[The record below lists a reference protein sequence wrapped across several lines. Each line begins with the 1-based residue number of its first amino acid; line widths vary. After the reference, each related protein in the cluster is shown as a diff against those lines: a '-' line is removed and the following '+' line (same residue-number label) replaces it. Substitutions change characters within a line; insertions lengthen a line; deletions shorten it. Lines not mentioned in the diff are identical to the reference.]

1 MGKPGRLTTPRTVP
15 THWLQRVAFV
25 AALALVVVV
34 PLVWSMAG
42 YEVFRGPKRLLAL
55 AAWIA
60 LAAIRVSRGFDR
72 AVWRDP
78 WWLAWAGVLA
88 GGLLSAPLS
97 GQPLRV
103 LASLVPFAVVALGWD
118 ALRWLTGSQ
127 RRRLEVTVIAVGV
140 TEALLAAIFSVPRW
154 RPAGFELFD
163 NLEGRFGWIGTLGN
177 PADVAVLL
185 LLPCLL
191 ATARALAA
199 GGRRLRW
206 AIPAGIMAAAIVATR
221 TITVLGALAVGLG
234 ILVWTVLPR
243 RSRLPGLAA
252 VGAAGL
258 ALLLVGPMHARLV
271 EVLTQARTA
280 GWSWLGSGRT
290 AGFGAAAG
298 MVAARPLTGVGFG
311 LYEASS
317 YRFQHEDVLADR
329 AQVLGLETGFGEA
342 HNDPLQHTAE
352 TGLLGLGLALAGVW
366 WAWRRGRPVR
376 GELPGALALVS
387 AACLVSLGQ
396 FPLHQAAVV
405 AQWGVLAALLL
416 PARELP
422 PPLAGWRRWAGVG
435 LALGLTA
442 AGWTW
447 LVELRR
453 LAVLNR
459 QGENLSRVLRSGQ
472 VPEGKSAVLARVAL
486 GNLERTA
493 VWSPYDWRVRVT
505 MGDLAMLS
513 EEWTR
518 AAEHFNRALALAER
532 PETRFNIGMASLALG
547 DEAGGFAHLERA
559 VRLNP
564 SIFKQITDTRV
575 ARALRSRLDASG
587 YGTRHAWMYEG
598 TPAANLPPG

>member
-1 MGKPGRLTTPRTVP
+1 MGKPGRLTTPRQAP
-15 THWLQRVAFV
+15 THWLQRAAFA
-25 AALALVVVV
+25 AALALVVAV

-60 LAAIRVSRGFDR
+60 LAALRISRGLDR
-72 AVWRDP
+72 AAWRDP

-88 GGLLSAPLS
+88 GGVLSAPLS

-103 LASLVPFAVVALGWD
+103 LADLVPFAIVALGWG
-118 ALRWLTGSQ
+118 ALRWLSGPQ
-127 RRRLEVTVIAVGV
+127 RRGLETTVVVVGV
-140 TEALLAAIFSVPRW
+140 TEAVLAAIFSVPRW

-177 PADVAVLL
+177 PADVAVFL

-199 GGRRLRW
+199 SGRRLRW
-206 AIPAGIMAAAIVATR
+206 AIPASIMAATIVATR
-221 TITVLGALAVGLG
+221 TITVAGALAVGLG
-234 ILVWTVLPR
+234 VLIWTMLPR

-252 VGAAGL
+252 AVAVGL
-258 ALLLVGPMHARLV
+258 AVLLVGPMRTRLG
-271 EVLTQARTA
+271 ETLTQARTA

-317 YRFQHEDVLADR
+317 YLFQREDVLAER
-329 AQVLGLETGFGEA
+329 SRVLGLETGFGEA

-352 TGLLGLGLALAGVW
+352 TGLLGLGLALAGLW
-366 WAWRRGRPVR
+366 WAWRRGRPASC
-376 GELPGALALVS
+376 ELPGARALVI
-387 AACLVSLGQ
+387 AAGLVSLGQ

-422 PPLAGWRRWAGVG
+422 PPPAGWRRWVGAG
-435 LALGLTA
+435 LACGLIV

-447 LVELRR
+447 LVELRG

-472 VPEGKSAVLARVAL
+472 VPEAKRPLLARVAL
-486 GNLERTA
+486 GNIERAA

-513 EEWTR
+513 GEWPR
-518 AAEHFNRALALAER
+518 AAEHFDRALALAER
-532 PETRFNIGMASLALG
+532 PETRFDVGMARLALG
-547 DEAGGFAHLERA
+547 DEDAGLAHLERA

-564 SIFKQITDTRV
+564 IIFKQITDTRV
-575 ARALRSRLDASG
+575 AHTLRRRLDASG

-598 TPAANLPPG
+598 TPAALPPG